1 MVQEN
6 ITLITGASGKTG
18 RRITD
23 RLIELGKPVLAA
35 TRQSPSKLDRSNAI
49 YFDWY
54 DESTHLP
61 ALKNVD
67 QLYLVA
73 PVGDTDPAKVMI
85 PFIKKALAQGVKRFV
100 LLSSASISEEESV
113 FGPVHLTIKR
123 LAPEWA
129 VLRPS
134 YFMQNFTQAPHVET
148 INKQNLI
155 ISATG
160 QGKIGFVDVND
171 IAEVGVRALVDVNPH
186 NTEHIITGP
195 DILSYNEV
203 SQIISDVTG
212 RPIQHQ
218 SIPDEEFIRRWIN
231 AGLSKDYA
239 SFMTELERRIRE
251 EGTEAQVTETVW
263 RVTGRSPISFTQF
276 VQNHANAWK
285 K

>member
-23 RLIELGKPVLAA
+23 RLIELGKPVLAT
-35 TRQSPSKLDRSNAI
+35 TRQPPSKLDRSNAI

-85 PFIKKALAQGVKRFV
+85 PFIKKALAQEVKRFV
-100 LLSSASISEEESV
+100 LLSSASISEEELV
-113 FGPVHLTIKR
+113 FGPVHQTIKR

-134 YFMQNFTQAPHVET
+134 YFMQNFTTAPHVET
-148 INKQNLI
+148 INMQNLI

-212 RPIQHQ
+212 RTIMHQ
-218 SIPDEEFIRRWIN
+218 SIPDEEFIRRWIK

-276 VQNHANAWK
+276 VQYHANAWK

>member
-35 TRQSPSKLDRSNAI
+35 RRHSQSKLDRSNAI

-67 QLYLVA
+67 QIYLVA

-85 PFIKKALAQGVKRFV
+85 PFIEKALAQGVKRFV
-100 LLSSASISEEESV
+100 LLSSASISEEEPV

-134 YFMQNFTQAPHVET
+134 YFMQNFTQTPHVET
-148 INKQNLI
+148 INMQNLI

-203 SQIISDVTG
+203 GQIISDVTG

-218 SIPDEEFIRRWIN
+218 SISDEEFIMRWID

-239 SFMTELERRIRE
+239 SFMTELDRRIRE
-251 EGTEAQVTETVW
+251 EGTEAQVTDTVW
-263 RVTGRSPISFTQF
+263 RITGRSPISFTQF
-276 VQNHANAWK
+276 VQYHANAWK

>member
-18 RRITD
+18 KRITD
-23 RLIELGKPVLAA
+23 RLVELGKPVLAA
-35 TRQSPSKLDRSNAI
+35 RRHSQSKLDRSNAI

-54 DESTHLP
+54 DESTHLS
-61 ALKNVD
+61 ALKNVK
-67 QLYLVA
+67 QIYLVA
-73 PVGDTDPAKVMI
+73 PVGDTNPAKVMI
-85 PFIKKALAQGVKRFV
+85 PFIEKALAQGVKRFV
-100 LLSSASISEEESV
+100 LLSSVSISEEESV
-113 FGPVHLTIKR
+113 FGPVHLIIKR
-123 LAPEWA
+123 LAPEWT

-134 YFMQNFTQAPHVET
+134 FFMQNFIQHPHVET
-148 INKQNLI
+148 INMQNLI

-171 IAEVGVRALVDVNPH
+171 IAEVGVRALIDVNPH

-203 SQIISDVTG
+203 GQIISDVTG

-218 SIPDEEFIRRWIN
+218 AISDEEFLMRWVD

-239 SFMTELERRIRE
+239 SFMTELDRRIRE
-251 EGTEAQVTETVW
+251 EGTEAQVTDTVL

-276 VQNHANAWK
+276 AQYHANAWEK
-285 K
+285 